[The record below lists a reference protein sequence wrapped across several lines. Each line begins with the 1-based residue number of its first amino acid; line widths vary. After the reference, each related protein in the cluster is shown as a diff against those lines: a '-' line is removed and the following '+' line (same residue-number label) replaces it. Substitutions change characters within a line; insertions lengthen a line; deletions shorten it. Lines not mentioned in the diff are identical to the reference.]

1 MMLDASIIAAAVV
14 AAGLFLRWATVPVLM
29 AYELGRQVQ
38 RVATAIEYRRQ
49 P

>member
-1 MMLDASIIAAAVV
+1 MIVILVTAVTVIAA
-14 AAGLFLRWATVPVLM
+14 GCFLRWATVPVLM